1 MIDGFFL
8 ENSVQQFELNDLF
21 NDLDI
26 AWIAL
31 DLALLSE
38 ALETDSPEKLLISFE
53 LIFLLSINS
62 LQDEEVEDDDE

>member
-1 MIDGFFL
+1 LIDGFFL